1 MFYVQIIFG
10 FLFFLWVFLIDL
22 FSQVIWF
29 FFSLQVHYYEDGNVQ
44 LVSSKEVKENV
55 TVTTE
60 DAGASQVIKTIQA
73 AENEYQ
79 QAINDNYKTMS
90 STTFKALR
98 RALPVTRSKVDW
110 DKILFHNVSKELSGG
125 K

>member
-1 MFYVQIIFG
+1 MLLYA
-10 FLFFLWVFLIDL
+10 LIDL
-22 FSQVIWF
+22 VFGC
-29 FFSLQVHYYEDGNVQ
+29 QVHYYEDGNVQ
-44 LVSSKEVKENV
+44 LVSSKEIKETVNV
-55 TVTTE
+55 SSE
-60 DAGASQVIKTIQA
+60 DSGASQIIKVVRE

-110 DKILFHNVSKELSGG
+110 DKILFHNVSKELAGS

>member
-1 MFYVQIIFG
+1 LV
-10 FLFFLWVFLIDL
+10 V
-22 FSQVIWF
+22 
-29 FFSLQVHYYEDGNVQ
+29 FSLQVHYYEDGNVQ

-60 DAGASQVIKTIQA
+60 DAGASQIIKTIQA

>member
-1 MFYVQIIFG
+1 
-10 FLFFLWVFLIDL
+10 
-22 FSQVIWF
+22 
-29 FFSLQVHYYEDGNVQ
+29 
-44 LVSSKEVKENV
+44 VSSKEVKENV
-55 TVTTE
+55 TVSTE
-60 DAGASQVIKTIQA
+60 DSGASQIIKTIQA
-73 AENEYQ
+73 AENDYQ